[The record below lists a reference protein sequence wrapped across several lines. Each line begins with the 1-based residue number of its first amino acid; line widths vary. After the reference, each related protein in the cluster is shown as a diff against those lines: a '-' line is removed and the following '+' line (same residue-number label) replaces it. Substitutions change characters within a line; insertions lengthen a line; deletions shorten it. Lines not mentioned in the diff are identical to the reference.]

1 MFKRML
7 LIAAVAVSGL
17 MVAAPEADAQVIVR
31 RVAPVRRAAARVA
44 LPPYPVARRAAVGP
58 VYYRPYAYPVYRPVI
73 YSAPVY
79 TYGPGV
85 TVWAY

>member
-31 RVAPVRRAAARVA
+31 RVAPVR
-44 LPPYPVARRAAVGP
+44 
-58 VYYRPYAYPVYRPVI
+58 
-73 YSAPVY
+73 
-79 TYGPGV
+79 
-85 TVWAY
+85 